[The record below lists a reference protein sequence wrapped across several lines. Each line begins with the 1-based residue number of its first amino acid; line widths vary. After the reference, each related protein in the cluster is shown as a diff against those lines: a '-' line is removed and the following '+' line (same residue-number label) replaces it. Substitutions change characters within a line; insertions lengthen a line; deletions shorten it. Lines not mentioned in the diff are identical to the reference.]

1 MVIIRLVEGL
11 MESEDRILI
20 FGLTQNSIASKI
32 SDKSAILDD
41 GYDYSLIYKLVKDN
55 DNNDQTGRK

>member
-1 MVIIRLVEGL
+1 
-11 MESEDRILI
+11 MESEYRILI
-20 FGLTQNSIASKI
+20 FGLTQNNVASRI

-41 GYDYSLIYKLVKDN
+41 GYSCSLIYRLVEGN